1 MNELKL
7 LENELVPVYTTSTG
21 EKVVYGKEL
30 HATLK
35 VKTAYKDWSVRR
47 FNECDAV
54 ENEDYEVSLKN
65 EQNQKGGRPSK
76 DHIIKLDTAKEM
88 AMLERNAIGKQVRKY
103 FIHIEEKYKKEKT
116 QSKIEQSAFMVKF
129 IADDMGVN
137 DASRLLMYENL
148 CKDFNIPT
156 GFLPKYEHNGS
167 REMKAPSH
175 LLKENNCSLKTPKFN
190 LLLIKHGYLEE
201 KERPSGKGGTK
212 KFKALTENGLKYGE
226 NAVSP
231 HNQREVQPL
240 YYEDTF
246 MELYNMVTKMA

>member
-1 MNELKL
+1 
-7 LENELVPVYTTSTG
+7 
-21 EKVVYGKEL
+21 
-30 HATLK
+30 
-35 VKTAYKDWSVRR
+35 
-47 FNECDAV
+47 
-54 ENEDYEVSLKN
+54 
-65 EQNQKGGRPSK
+65 
-76 DHIIKLDTAKEM
+76 
-88 AMLERNAIGKQVRKY
+88 
-103 FIHIEEKYKKEKT
+103 
-116 QSKIEQSAFMVKF
+116 
-129 IADDMGVN
+129 
-137 DASRLLMYENL
+137 MYENL

-231 HNQREVQPL
+231 HNQREAQPL